1 MFYLLNY
8 FIQMKILYNKNDLNE
23 ALNHVSKLG
32 FVPTMGSLHKG
43 HISLITKSQ
52 KDCSKTIVSI
62 FINPTQFNNKN
73 DFKNYPKNIKKDLL
87 ILKKLNV
94 NFVFIPKVKQIYTN
108 EIKLKIK
115 LKNKD
120 KILCAKFRKGH
131 FEGVLS
137 VMDRLTNM
145 IKPKKIFMGE
155 KDFQQLYLVKKHIEK
170 KYKSL
175 VISCKT
181 IRNRNKLALSSRN
194 LLLNNK
200 EISIAEKITQNLIL
214 FKKKLKKN
222 KDIKNLINIKKNSL
236 RKLYNINIEYL
247 ELRNINNLVKSD
259 SIKKS
264 KLFVAYYLNK
274 IRLIDNF

>member
-1 MFYLLNY
+1 
-8 FIQMKILYNKNDLNE
+8 MKILYNKNDLNE